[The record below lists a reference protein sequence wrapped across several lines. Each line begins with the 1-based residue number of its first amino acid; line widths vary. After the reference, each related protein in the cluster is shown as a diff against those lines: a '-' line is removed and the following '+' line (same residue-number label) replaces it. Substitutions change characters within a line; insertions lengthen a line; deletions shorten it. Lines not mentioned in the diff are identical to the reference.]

1 MIHNIKVR
9 LRSISLTFFFAL
21 TCMVSFAAPGDIPAK
36 PNPPRLV
43 NDYAHMLSGGEA
55 EQLEQKLVEYEQS
68 SSTQIT
74 IVTID
79 ELGDQDVSDF
89 AIKLGKAWGVGK
101 SGKNNG
107 VVILASLK
115 DHKINISTGR
125 GVEGALTDLMC
136 GRIIRNEIVPAFKLK
151 NFFEGF
157 SKASDAI
164 ILATKGEYKAD
175 AKDDQSESG
184 GGIPIKAIIILIVI
198 IIIIIKFFGRGGG
211 GRGGRGGGNSFGDFA
226 TGMLI
231 SNLLNSGNRG
241 GSNWGGGSWGGGSS
255 GGGSGG
261 FGGFGGGDFGGGGAS
276 GSW

>member
-1 MIHNIKVR
+1 MVR
-9 LRSISLTFFFAL
+9 LRYIGLTLFLSLICL
-21 TCMVSFAAPGDIPAK
+21 VSFAAPGDIPAR

-43 NDYAHMLSGGEA
+43 NDFAHMLNASEV
-55 EQLEQKLVEYEQS
+55 EQLERKLVEYEQA

-107 VVILASLK
+107 VVVLASLT

-136 GRIIRNEIVPAFKLK
+136 GRIIRNEIVPAFKQK

-157 SKASDAI
+157 SKAADAI

-175 AKDDQSESG
+175 PKEEQSGG
-184 GGIPIKAIIILIVI
+184 GGIPIKAIIILIVVI
-198 IIIIIKFFGRGGG
+198 IVIIKMFGRGGGG

-241 GSNWGGGSWGGGSS
+241 GGSWGGGGDS
-255 GGGSGG
+255 GGSGG